1 MRILAFDTATGATA
15 VALSGSGA
23 RVLEARHQPEP
34 GARPGHAT
42 QLLPLA
48 AGLLQRARIGWGALD
63 RIAVGVGP
71 GTFTGLRIGVA
82 TARALTRATGIEL
95 VGVSTLQSLALATRG
110 SDASAGRQLVVS
122 VIDARRGEVFAAAWR
137 VSELEELDTAL
148 IAPSTFAPE
157 DLARRVAD
165 LGSRALAIGD
175 GAVLFRSALERSGA
189 FVPED
194 DSELHGVRAA
204 VHCLIAERLR
214 ETEPEQVQPVYL
226 RPPDARP
233 PSF

>member
-1 MRILAFDTATGATA
+1 
-15 VALSGSGA
+15 
-23 RVLEARHQPEP
+23 
-34 GARPGHAT
+34 
-42 QLLPLA
+42 
-48 AGLLQRARIGWGALD
+48 
-63 RIAVGVGP
+63 
-71 GTFTGLRIGVA
+71 
-82 TARALTRATGIEL
+82 
-95 VGVSTLQSLALATRG
+95 
-110 SDASAGRQLVVS
+110 

>member
-1 MRILAFDTATGATA
+1 
-15 VALSGSGA
+15 
-23 RVLEARHQPEP
+23 
-34 GARPGHAT
+34 
-42 QLLPLA
+42 
-48 AGLLQRARIGWGALD
+48 
-63 RIAVGVGP
+63 
-71 GTFTGLRIGVA
+71 
-82 TARALTRATGIEL
+82 
-95 VGVSTLQSLALATRG
+95 
-110 SDASAGRQLVVS
+110 

-204 VHCLIAERLR
+204 VHCMIAERLR
-214 ETEPEQVQPVYL
+214 GTEPEQVRPVYL

-233 PSF
+233 PSFRRSVAPKP